1 MKPLSLVGITL
12 QRTVYNLRDLP
23 KKRRC
28 IEGIEMMAG
37 YFCDKQL
44 DSLPLL
50 DKSNS

>member
-1 MKPLSLVGITL
+1 MIPLSLVGITL
-12 QRTVYNLRDLP
+12 QRKVYNLRDLP
-23 KKRRC
+23 KKRSC
-28 IEGIEMMAG
+28 IEGIEMMAK